1 MQNEDFKNQDYDDAT
16 EICREES
23 RTGSATIL
31 GGAVSVQPLPTNG
44 RPYLRQAQKG
54 WVPVGEVRQKPIGS
68 PRKLTARFPRV
79 RTW

>member
-16 EICREES
+16 EICRE
-23 RTGSATIL
+23 L

-54 WVPVGEVRQKPIGS
+54 WVPVEV
-68 PRKLTARFPRV
+68 V
-79 RTW
+79 RRISEKANSKIDQS